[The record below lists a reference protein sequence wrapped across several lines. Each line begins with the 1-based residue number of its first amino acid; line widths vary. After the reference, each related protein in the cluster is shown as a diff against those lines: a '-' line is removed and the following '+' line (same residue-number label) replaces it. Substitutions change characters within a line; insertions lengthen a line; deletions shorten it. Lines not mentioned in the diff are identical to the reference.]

1 MKIKCSICR
10 LDVVLTKEEI
20 KKLTGLSKTGK
31 VRPERILRLEDIYEG
46 DCEDGEEHTFSWDLE
61 FLKEVEE
68 LKGKHKGL
76 GEKKVGDEKE
86 LDNVKNEL
94 VELRRKIEE
103 GEKKE
108 KDLVISIDSAI
119 PQIREVEEKF
129 EDITGTI
136 DLSEWK

>member
-1 MKIKCSICR
+1 MKIKCAICG
-10 LDVVLTKEEI
+10 LEVEKNKEDI
-20 KKLTGLSKTGK
+20 QKLKVLSKTGK
-31 VRPERILRLEDIYEG
+31 VMPDKLLKLLDIYEG
-46 DCEDGEEHTFSWDLE
+46 PCGDESEHALSWNLE
-61 FLKEVEE
+61 FLKEVEG

-108 KDLVISIDSAI
+108 KDLIVSIDSAI

-129 EDITGTI
+129 EDITGTK